1 MEHLATYFST
11 YGVAFFIALGIV
23 LAVGLSGI

>member
-11 YGVAFFIALGIV
+11 YGGAFVAALGIV
-23 LAVGLSGI
+23 